1 MEKGRI
7 KEEKRD
13 PFQNFLFLLLK
24 VMYFIAKKESIG
36 K

>member
-13 PFQNFLFLLLK
+13 PFHILFLLLK
-24 VMYFIAKKESIG
+24 IMYFIAKKESIG